1 MILKDKSKKEREQIK
16 LKMFFDKDR
25 WERLLNTANKK
36 GLNSDLIR
44 YFMTPEGR
52 IDLYNK
58 IVNKQYKI
66 FPPHKAKIPKDTGG
80 FRIVYVNED
89 VDRIY
94 LSIYN
99 DMMFELHSDMIHE
112 SCKSY
117 QKGISC
123 GNTVKSVSKQLI
135 YYNGYKSDMTHY
147 FDSTPLR
154 EIIKIFD
161 LLQMDTCVDIP
172 VVEYYKSNLVFD
184 EDNKLIEEYAG
195 MKQGC
200 AFSTFLAN
208 VLLYD
213 VDKEIS
219 EMKDVL
225 YVRYSDDILIIGKNA
240 DVAMEVLRQRL
251 SEKGL
256 SLNPKKTEKI
266 SNEKWFEFLGFKI
279 KGKEISFSDKSVNN
293 IKTIIRNCTV
303 DYKRE
308 IKGNIIYDIS
318 PQKAIN
324 KLNRIFYKNY
334 TVYNNHDFGLAEY
347 FLPVVNV
354 KKDIETINI
363 YAIDAIRSTFTG
375 KKKIGNICSVNDRDD
390 YTIVRTKGRN
400 VKANRNKT
408 EPKIKGYVSLVDMWN
423 TINTDK
429 QAFKLKARLL

>member
-1 MILKDKSKKEREQIK
+1 MILKDKSQKEREQIK

-25 WERLLNTANKK
+25 WERLLNTANEK

-135 YYNGYKSDMTHY
+135 DYYGYKSDMTHY

-154 EIIKIFD
+154 EIIKIFN

-172 VVEYYKSNLVFD
+172 VIEYYKSNLVFD

-240 DVAMEVLRQRL
+240 DAAMEVLRQRL

-256 SLNPKKTEKI
+256 LLNPKKTEKI

-279 KGKEISFSDKSVNN
+279 KGSKITFSKKSIKNLKTEIDNYTIKYKKKTKKGYIYNN
-293 IKTIIRNCTV
+293 
-303 DYKRE
+303 
-308 IKGNIIYDIS
+308 S
-318 PQKAIN
+318 PKNAIN
-324 KLNRIFYKNY
+324 KINKYLYKNY
-334 TVYNNHDFGLAEY
+334 TVNENKTFGWAEY
-347 FLPVVNV
+347 FLPIVNV
-354 KKDIETINI
+354 QKDIEIVNFYIMDCIRTTYTRNKKVGGLGS
-363 YAIDAIRSTFTG
+363 ID
-375 KKKIGNICSVNDRDD
+375 NNDE
-390 YTIVRTKGRN
+390 YTV
-400 VKANRNKT
+400 NRNGSNSIGSNIEKT
-408 EPKIKGYVSLVDMWN
+408 DKIIKCYISMVDMWK

-429 QAFKLKARLL
+429 ELFRLKARLL

>member
-1 MILKDKSKKEREQIK
+1 MILKDKSQKEREQIK
-16 LKMFFDKDR
+16 LKMFFDKER
-25 WERLLNTANKK
+25 WERLLNTANEK

-99 DMMFELHSDMIHE
+99 DMMFELHLDMIYKT
-112 SCKSY
+112 SKAY

-123 GNTVKSVSKQLI
+123 GNIVIEVSQQLI
-135 YYNGYKSDMTHY
+135 DYEGYKSDMTHY

-154 EIIKIFD
+154 ELIKIFNKF
-161 LLQMDTCVDIP
+161 QMDTCVDIP

-225 YVRYSDDILIIGKNA
+225 YVRYSDDILIVGKNA
-240 DVAMEVLRQRL
+240 DAAMEVLKEKL

-266 SNEKWFEFLGFKI
+266 SNDKWFEFLGFKI
-279 KGKEISFSDKSVNN
+279 KGSKITFSKKSINN
-293 IKTIIRNCTV
+293 IKTEIESSTIKYKKHTKNGIIH
-303 DYKRE
+303 
-308 IKGNIIYDIS
+308 NIS
-318 PQKAIN
+318 TKKAIN
-324 KLNRIFYKNY
+324 KINKYLYKNY
-334 TVYNNHDFGLAEY
+334 TVNENKSFGWAEY
-347 FLPVVNV
+347 FLSVVNV
-354 KKDIETINI
+354 QKDIETIDNYI
-363 YAIDAIRSTFTG
+363 KDCIRATQTKC
-375 KKKIGNICSVNDRDD
+375 KKVGGIGSVNDRLD
-390 YTIVRTKGRN
+390 YTVIRGTGKN
-400 VKANRNKT
+400 VKANRDKT
-408 EPKIKGYVSLVDMWN
+408 DSIIDGYISMVDMWK

-429 QAFKLKARLL
+429 ELFRLKARLL